1 MDINYN
7 IISLI
12 DFLGLVQGILFGILL
27 IFGDRK
33 SRPSLLL
40 GLFLITYAVEM
51 TDVILSD
58 TQILSQNPRL
68 LFLPFNFYFLS
79 IPLFY
84 LYAKSLTA
92 PFFLKK
98 HWPILIPGILEF
110 LLFLILFLQPVAQ
123 KQSLAENSTFQLIHG
138 IYEFSSLAYSIFF
151 AVKTIRLV
159 NQHQKAVLN
168 YFSNIGKQQ
177 LKWVKAVAV
186 FILVFYAIWFVPLV
200 LPRDFMQNIAYPVL
214 GAINVIFIYW
224 VGISGLRQQ
233 KVEMYLESKQEE
245 IIQEPEYLVN
255 NQEEES
261 DKTYQI
267 LLCQMKEKKLFKNPE
282 LTLPILAEQ
291 LNMTR
296 RSLSQLINQKTQS
309 NFNHFVNQYRVEE
322 AKKIL
327 TDPKFDHLNM
337 LGIASEVGFNS
348 KATFFSVFKKME
360 GNSPGAYKKQYS

>member
-27 IFGDRK
+27 IFGDHK

-51 TDVILSD
+51 TDAILSD

-98 HWPILIPGILEF
+98 HWPILMPGILEF

-138 IYEFSSLAYSIFF
+138 IYEFSSLTYSIFF

-177 LKWVKAVAV
+177 LKWIKAVAV
-186 FILVFYAIWFVPLV
+186 FILVYYAIWFVPLV

-233 KVEMYLESKQEE
+233 KIEMYLESKQEE